1 MKKAIHK
8 YIFSLPNKTNN
19 KKKIPLQPL
28 FFLGQVDYPVGES
41 AGKSSPNKTINWGQQ
56 YVASVKQKV
65 QLLAQG
71 QAIIACPWASSN
83 NNYCCCCYLLFF
95 FFLFV
100 WSICFPPIE
109 GSVNIKVSFL
119 IINLGLSYCLFER
132 VCGSA
137 SIMICN
143 KTHR

>member
-56 YVASVKQKV
+56 FMWPQLSKKCNCLPKDK
-65 QLLAQG
+65 QLLL
-71 QAIIACPWASSN
+71 
-83 NNYCCCCYLLFF
+83 LLFVVF

-100 WSICFPPIE
+100 WLICFPPTE
-109 GSVNIKVSFL
+109 GSVYNIKVSFL
-119 IINLGLSYCLFER
+119 IINLGLSSCLFKR

>member
-71 QAIIACPWASSN
+71 QAIVVVVICW
-83 NNYCCCCYLLFF
+83 FF
-95 FFLFV
+95 FFL
-100 WSICFPPIE
+100 SDQ
-109 GSVNIKVSFL
+109 
-119 IINLGLSYCLFER
+119 
-132 VCGSA
+132 SA
-137 SIMICN
+137 SLQQRGQFI
-143 KTHR
+143 T

>member
-71 QAIIACPWASSN
+71 QAIVVVVI
-83 NNYCCCCYLLFF
+83 CCF

-100 WSICFPPIE
+100 WSICFPPTE
-109 GSVNIKVSFL
+109 GSVYNIKVSFL
-119 IINLGLSYCLFER
+119 IINLGLKLL
-132 VCGSA
+132 
-137 SIMICN
+137 SI
-143 KTHR
+143 